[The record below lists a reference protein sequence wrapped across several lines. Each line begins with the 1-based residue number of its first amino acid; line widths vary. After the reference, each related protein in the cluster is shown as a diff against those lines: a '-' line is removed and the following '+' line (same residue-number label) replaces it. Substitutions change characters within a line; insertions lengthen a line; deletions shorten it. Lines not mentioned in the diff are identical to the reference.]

1 MLGGDLFH
9 DNKPSRRTLYRTM
22 EIMRKYC
29 FGDSPIH
36 IQIVSD
42 QAINFPVR
50 GKIFLGIPGLNTLQN
65 TKIVNYEDPNFNVSI
80 PIFSIHGNHDDPAG
94 VRSLMI
100 NI

>member
-1 MLGGDLFH
+1 MDFVLLGGDLFH

-50 GKIFLGIPGLNTLQN
+50 
-65 TKIVNYEDPNFNVSI
+65 YEFVESA
-80 PIFSIHGNHDDPAG
+80 FS
-94 VRSLMI
+94 SLTFRT
-100 NI
+100 